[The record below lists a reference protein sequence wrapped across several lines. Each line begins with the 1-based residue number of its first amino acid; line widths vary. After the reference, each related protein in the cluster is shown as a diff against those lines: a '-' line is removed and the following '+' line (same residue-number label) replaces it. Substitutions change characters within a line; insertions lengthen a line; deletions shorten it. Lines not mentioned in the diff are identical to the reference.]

1 MDVPYSLNKKKIKL
15 GFPRI
20 SNCHILDNSSNKIT
34 ILKKEKNIIS
44 LIGIENIFDETL
56 CLGYTSFVLQFV
68 SPRSHLLNGLFL
80 DLLASP
86 HLNNKACISS
96 PI

>member
-1 MDVPYSLNKKKIKL
+1 MDVPYSLNKKKSSWVSQE
-15 GFPRI
+15 FQT
-20 SNCHILDNSSNKIT
+20 CHILDNSSNKIA
-34 ILKKEKNIIS
+34 ILKERKNIIS

-56 CLGYTSFVLQFV
+56 CIGYTSFVLQFV

-86 HLNNKACISS
+86 HLNNKACTSS